1 MYEYLCPRCFGGIE
15 GSATVSQE
23 SAGTVR
29 DSLWRHGTGAAVSR
43 RSWPLDALRVFAA
56 LVVVCQHWGPYG
68 LGDLAGPG
76 APSMLMRYGFM
87 GVDVFFFISGV
98 VITRSAVGRHPRDF
112 VVARFARLAPAYLLI
127 LGATIAVGILVSDP
141 RLSFESA
148 LSSLTFSEY
157 VTGTESGGLLIL
169 DSWTLW
175 VEIQFYLLIALFL
188 LAGLLLPRKSQR
200 RSFPSLSQL
209 RVVYL
214 VWLALLAMAL
224 ANVQEIPGLLTLA
237 GYASIF
243 LCGALF
249 GTVVSWRDALRM
261 SPILLL
267 ATTMMLFRFLER
279 ASGAAIEPTDFG
291 GALAPTLVG
300 VGLVLL
306 CVAAALGSLSARPL
320 PVRLAKVLTLCAL
333 ATYPLY
339 LMHQELGNRLVIW
352 LQGTGGLAAPLALI
366 IAFAVVVALSL
377 FISSRLEPVARR
389 WIVATWRPTPAQPEQ
404 ESPVSPKG

>member
-1 MYEYLCPRCFGGIE
+1 
-15 GSATVSQE
+15 
-23 SAGTVR
+23 
-29 DSLWRHGTGAAVSR
+29 
-43 RSWPLDALRVFAA
+43 
-56 LVVVCQHWGPYG
+56 
-68 LGDLAGPG
+68 
-76 APSMLMRYGFM
+76 MLMRYGFM

-127 LGATIAVGILVSDP
+127 LGATIVVDILASDP
-141 RLSFESA
+141 RLTFESA

-188 LAGLLLPRKSQR
+188 LAGLLLPRKSKR

-291 GALAPTLVG
+291 GALPPRLSESGWCSSALRQPSGASRPGRCPCDSRRCSPCARSPPTRSTS
-300 VGLVLL
+300 
-306 CVAAALGSLSARPL
+306 CTRSSA
-320 PVRLAKVLTLCAL
+320 
-333 ATYPLY
+333 
-339 LMHQELGNRLVIW
+339 I
-352 LQGTGGLAAPLALI
+352 
-366 IAFAVVVALSL
+366 ALS
-377 FISSRLEPVARR
+377 SGCRAPADSPRH
-389 WIVATWRPTPAQPEQ
+389 WR
-404 ESPVSPKG
+404 

>member
-1 MYEYLCPRCFGGIE
+1 
-15 GSATVSQE
+15 
-23 SAGTVR
+23 
-29 DSLWRHGTGAAVSR
+29 
-43 RSWPLDALRVFAA
+43 
-56 LVVVCQHWGPYG
+56 
-68 LGDLAGPG
+68 
-76 APSMLMRYGFM
+76 MLMRYGFM

-127 LGATIAVGILVSDP
+127 LGATIVVDILVSDP
-141 RLSFESA
+141 RLTFESA

-175 VEIQFYLLIALFL
+175 VEIQFYLLIALFF

-291 GALAPTLVG
+291 GALA
-300 VGLVLL
+300 
-306 CVAAALGSLSARPL
+306 
-320 PVRLAKVLTLCAL
+320 
-333 ATYPLY
+333 TYPLY

-352 LQGTGGLAAPLALI
+352 LQGTGGLATPLALI

-389 WIVATWRPTPAQPEQ
+389 WIVARWRPTPAQPEQ

>member
-1 MYEYLCPRCFGGIE
+1 MYEYLCPRLFWGTE
-15 GSATVSQE
+15 RSATVSQE
-23 SAGTVR
+23 SAGTAR
-29 DSLWRHGTGAAVSR
+29 DTLWRHGTVAAVCR

-56 LVVVCQHWGPYG
+56 LVVFCQRWGHYG

-87 GVDVFFFISGV
+87 GVDAFFFISGV

-127 LGATIAVGILVSDP
+127 LGATIVVDILVSDP

-175 VEIQFYLLIALFL
+175 VEIQFYLLIAFVL
-188 LAGLLLPRKSQR
+188 LAGLLLPRLGKRLPSR
-200 RSFPSLSQL
+200 RCRNCGSSTPSGSRCSRWRSPTSRRFRASSPLPGTHRFSYAEPSLGRLS
-209 RVVYL
+209 R
-214 VWLALLAMAL
+214 
-224 ANVQEIPGLLTLA
+224 
-237 GYASIF
+237 
-243 LCGALF
+243 
-249 GTVVSWRDALRM
+249 
-261 SPILLL
+261 
-267 ATTMMLFRFLER
+267 
-279 ASGAAIEPTDFG
+279 GAAIEPTDFG

-306 CVAAALGSLSARPL
+306 CVAAALGSLAARPL
-320 PVRLAKVLTLCAL
+320 PVRLAKALTLCAL

-352 LQGTGGLAAPLALI
+352 LQGTGGLATPLALI

>member
-1 MYEYLCPRCFGGIE
+1 MPDNLC
-15 GSATVSQE
+15 A
-23 SAGTVR
+23 
-29 DSLWRHGTGAAVSR
+29 HGTGTHVSQ

-68 LGDLAGPG
+68 LGGLVGDG
-76 APSMLMRYGFM
+76 APSMLLRYGFM

-127 LGATIAVGILVSDP
+127 LAATIVVGIVVDDP
-141 RLSFESA
+141 RLNFRSA

-169 DSWTLW
+169 DPWTLW
-175 VEIQFYLLIALFL
+175 VEIQFYLLIAFVL
-188 LAGLLLPRKSQR
+188 LAGLLLPRIGKKA
-200 RSFPSLSQL
+200 SFPTLSQL

-224 ANVQEIPGLLTLA
+224 ADVQGIPGLLTLA

-267 ATTMMLFRFLER
+267 ASTMMLFRFLER
-279 ASGAAIEPTDFG
+279 ASGAAIEPDDFG
-291 GALAPTLVG
+291 GAITPTLVG

-306 CVAAALGSLSARPL
+306 CIAAALGSLSARPL
-320 PVRLAKVLTLCAL
+320 PARTAKVLTLCAL

-366 IAFAVVVALSL
+366 IAFAVVDVLSL

-389 WIVATWRPTPAQPEQ
+389 WIVATWRPTPAKPVQ
-404 ESPVSPKG
+404 EPTTSPKG